1 MIQACYIY
9 VTELLDLLH
18 LRQIRQQRDNTIPY
32 LTFRAKEGMWGDC
45 CIWLHSAQVQERH
58 QDCSRHIDI
67 DIKVVRNTCFQRI
80 DVNNKNKCLY
90 RVWPPGNIIRASC
103 SIWSALCLCL
113 LLSSLSISSCW
124 LRQKWQSAVEY
135 AKFGSWDRFLCSWKV
150 NTNTQVSVWDSKVH
164 LYALICTW

>member
-1 MIQACYIY
+1 MLKLYNR
-9 VTELLDLLH
+9 VTGFAT
-18 LRQIRQQRDNTIPY
+18 RQQRDNTLPY
-32 LTFRAKEGMWGDC
+32 LTLRAKEGMWGDC

-58 QDCSRHIDI
+58 QDCSRHIYI
-67 DIKVVRNTCFQRI
+67 DVKVVIDTYFLLI

-90 RVWPPGNIIRASC
+90 RVWPPGNIMRASC
-103 SIWSALCLCL
+103 SIWSALCLSL

-150 NTNTQVSVWDSKVH
+150 NTNTHILFQTPKFIYMRSSAH
-164 LYALICTW
+164 E